1 MTPDSNIIGI
11 ITAHCKIKLETRIKI
26 MSRVG
31 NIIAMK
37 RKEQKFSQGKMCE
50 ELTAMGYPI
59 KVSAYSSWETGISFP
74 NAEQFLAVC
83 KILKITNIYNEFI
96 GGYNAED
103 PLAELN
109 EEGKKKALDYIHLL
123 IVSGEYK
130 NAAPVAISTFR
141 ELKLFDMPVS
151 AGPGTFLDSED
162 YELIKAGNEV
172 PEKTTFGVKISG
184 NSMEPRYLNQQ
195 IVWIQ
200 QTEELVDGEI
210 GIFLLNGNAY
220 CKKLQNNSKGLAL
233 ISLNPEYAPIKI
245 SEQDQFH
252 IFGRVLN

>member
-1 MTPDSNIIGI
+1 
-11 ITAHCKIKLETRIKI
+11 

-31 NIIAMK
+31 SIIAGK
-37 RKEQKFSQGKMCE
+37 RKAQKISQATMCE
-50 ELTAMGYPI
+50 ELTRMGLPI

-83 KILKITNIYNEFI
+83 KILNITNIYNEFI

-109 EEGKKKALDYIHLL
+109 EEGKKKALEYIHLL

-130 NAAPVAISTFR
+130 NAAPAAIASYR

-162 YELIKAGNEV
+162 YELIKVGSEV
-172 PEKTTFGVKISG
+172 PEKTSFGVKISG

-200 QTEELVDGEI
+200 QTEELIDGEI

-220 CKKLQNNSKGLAL
+220 CKKLQNNSKGLSL
-233 ISLNPEYAPIKI
+233 ISLNTDYAPIKI
-245 SEQDQFH
+245 NENDQFLV
-252 IFGRVLN
+252 FGRVLN

>member
-1 MTPDSNIIGI
+1 MSNIG
-11 ITAHCKIKLETRIKI
+11 
-26 MSRVG
+26 S
-31 NIIAMK
+31 IIAGK
-37 RKEQKFSQGKMCE
+37 RKELKISQGKMCE
-50 ELTAMGYPI
+50 ELTMMGYPI
-59 KVSAYSSWETGISFP
+59 KTSAYSSWETGISFP

-83 KILKITNIYNEFI
+83 KILNITNIYNDFI

-130 NAAPVAISTFR
+130 NVAPTAISSFR
-141 ELKLFDMPVS
+141 KIKLFDMPVS
-151 AGPGTFLDSED
+151 AGLGTFLDSDD
-162 YELIKAGNEV
+162 YELIKVGNEV
-172 PEKTTFGVKISG
+172 PEKAMFGVRISG

-200 QTEELVDGEI
+200 PTEELVDGEI

-220 CKKLQNNSKGLAL
+220 CKKLQNNSKGQAL
-233 ISLNPEYAPIKI
+233 ISLNPEYAPIKVTE
-245 SEQDQFH
+245 SDQFH

>member
-1 MTPDSNIIGI
+1 MN
-11 ITAHCKIKLETRIKI
+11 
-26 MSRVG
+26 
-31 NIIAMK
+31 
-37 RKEQKFSQGKMCE
+37 
-50 ELTAMGYPI
+50 
-59 KVSAYSSWETGISFP
+59 
-74 NAEQFLAVC
+74 
-83 KILKITNIYNEFI
+83 
-96 GGYNAED
+96 
-103 PLAELN
+103 
-109 EEGKKKALDYIHLL
+109 
-123 IVSGEYK
+123 K

-162 YELIKAGNEV
+162 YELIKVGNEV

-200 QTEELVDGEI
+200 QTEELADGEI

-233 ISLNPEYAPIKI
+233 VSLNPEYAPMPI
-245 SEQDQFH
+245 SEGDEFYV
-252 IFGRVLN
+252 FGRVLN

>member
-1 MTPDSNIIGI
+1 
-11 ITAHCKIKLETRIKI
+11 

-31 NIIAMK
+31 NIIAK
-37 RKEQKFSQGKMCE
+37 RRKELKIPQGKMCE

-59 KVSAYSSWETGISFP
+59 KNSAYSSWETGSSFP

-83 KILKITNIYNEFI
+83 KILNITNIYNEFI
-96 GGYNAED
+96 GGYNVED

-130 NAAPVAISTFR
+130 NETPSAISKIR
-141 ELKLFDMPVS
+141 ELKRFDMPVA
-151 AGPGTFLDSED
+151 AGPGTFLDSDD
-162 YELIKAGNEV
+162 YELIKVGSEV

-184 NSMEPRYLNQQ
+184 NSMEPRYLDRQ

-200 QTEELVDGEI
+200 KTEELVDGEI
-210 GIFLLNGNAY
+210 GIFYLNGNAY
-220 CKKLQNNSKGLAL
+220 CKKLQNNSKGLSL
-233 ISLNPEYAPIKI
+233 ISLNPDYAPIKI
-245 SEQDQFH
+245 SEEDQFH

>member
-1 MTPDSNIIGI
+1 MTPDSNIFGI
-11 ITAHCKIKLETRIKI
+11 ITAHYKIKLETRIKI

-37 RKEQKFSQGKMCE
+37 RKEQKISQSKMCE

-96 GGYNAED
+96 GGYNVED

-162 YELIKAGNEV
+162 YELIKVGNEV

-200 QTEELVDGEI
+200 QTEELADGEI

>member
-1 MTPDSNIIGI
+1 
-11 ITAHCKIKLETRIKI
+11 

-37 RKEQKFSQGKMCE
+37 RKEQKISQGKMCE
-50 ELTAMGYPI
+50 ELTSMGYPI
-59 KVSAYSSWETGISFP
+59 KTSAYSSWETGSSFP
-74 NAEQFLAVC
+74 NAEQFLAAC
-83 KILKITNIYNEFI
+83 KILNITNIYNEFI
-96 GGYNAED
+96 GGYNADD

-109 EEGKKKALDYIHLL
+109 EEGKKKALDYIRLL
-123 IVSGEYK
+123 VLSGEYK
-130 NAAPVAISTFR
+130 NTVQVIPTFR
-141 ELKLFDMPVS
+141 DIRLYEMPVS

-162 YELIKAGNEV
+162 YEIIKAGSEV
-172 PEKTTFGVKISG
+172 PEKTSFGVKISG

-200 QTEELVDGEI
+200 QTEELADGEI

-220 CKKLQNNSKGLAL
+220 CKKLQNNSKGLSL
-233 ISLNPEYAPIKI
+233 ISLNPDYAPMKIK
-245 SEQDQFH
+245 EGDQFH